1 MWRNI
6 KIENV
11 RIERLVGDYFVWM
24 IDILPYAKMKI
35 RVYENAS
42 GQFRGLTDLCVKR
55 KHNGKFESA
64 SGKGSTIEEVIINTI
79 KNFETILEEENIKSL
94 EPQDID
100 YLNWTDF

>member
-11 RIERLVGDYFVWM
+11 RIERLAGDYFVWM

-42 GQFRGLTDLCVKR
+42 G
-55 KHNGKFESA
+55 
-64 SGKGSTIEEVIINTI
+64 
-79 KNFETILEEENIKSL
+79 
-94 EPQDID
+94 
-100 YLNWTDF
+100 